1 MKKINIAII
10 SLLIFLF
17 VGCTP
22 LSVKVENLISE
33 GNYVEAKQ
41 ALIEEEA
48 GDVVSKEAAEDEE
61 VLLARERFT
70 ELMGDEGERLV
81 DETNGQGY
89 PNKALS
95 KLKELIRLCPWSDKL
110 HNLKEK
116 QNKLLGT
123 LIDFDKSLLK
133 AANVRWIVSGDLSLQ
148 RDVLKSAKQFFPL
161 LNDSPEIVSHITNV
175 EDVILEDWTRVI
187 SDSLTLEDDLRSQ
200 FHNDLKLVGTPYN
213 YQKEITEIQSVT
225 AEFLTSANPLLKS
238 SSFRNRVLNIFISS
252 GKTGPMPLRKL
263 RKSLSLN
270 LRHVYFSA
278 LKKMLSDQQVNYST
292 VIYAEKVSSSIS
304 RNHEEIIPMVAL
316 VHLNR
321 AKLLAPTGRA
331 SVLALIHLERA
342 QQLGLSLSDQR
353 LKQVRDIA
361 IATFSSAGE
370 FELSIQILTNKSDS
384 PILQEMVGVQLYKKL
399 QSRSLPHIRFKLL
412 SPYDP
417 PGSVVLSI
425 DSINML
431 TPSKND
437 LRTVVS
443 TYFSHYEKVPNPYK
457 DLLESRLS
465 YQKISLSFAESS
477 YDNAI
482 SSHNIYPTRSSLSSV
497 NYAKN
502 NYISALNSYNNLV
515 RNYNSTPNLIS
526 RPVYMPYS
534 FQEGTVYH
542 GWRLGGNMEV
552 MKKSNNFNV
561 SDVNKDFVRLGSRF
575 DDKEKKYRRQDLLDI
590 PVGFDHLFE
599 QLDHS
604 IDKVIERL
612 SGMLTGINYEDR
624 IDLEPTEEKLLSTI
638 LHPFG
643 EKSES
648 GSSSLPNWSYGLI
661 KKVVI
666 PQIRERKPPT
676 IKIATLS
683 NMPNFHTAENAFREY
698 SKSIGMIFTS
708 GDKFSIGSGALI
720 GPDGLFLTCA
730 HVLYGKKIEVVFPTV
745 SPKIFKTEI
754 VFVNEQHDVAL
765 LRVKDYHPTNWIP
778 IALEDGTKSGE
789 SVIAIGNPSLG
800 DGEIAVNSLSEG
812 IIAKPYST
820 TGRYSLDRVVANITI
835 ASGSSG
841 GPLISLKTGKI
852 VGIITA
858 VVAPTVSKDFA
869 SSGYRALAAPSNMLN
884 KWLGLKH

>member
-1 MKKINIAII
+1 MKKIYISII

-33 GNYVEAKQ
+33 GNYIEAKQ
-41 ALIEEEA
+41 ALIDEEA
-48 GDVVSKEAAEDEE
+48 GDLVSKEAAEDEE
-61 VLLARERFT
+61 VLLARKRFK
-70 ELMGDEGERLV
+70 ELMGDEGVRLV
-81 DETNGQGY
+81 DENNGQGN

-95 KLKELIRLCPWSDKL
+95 ELNELIRLCSWSDKL

-148 RDVLKSAKQFFPL
+148 RDVLKSAKQYLPL
-161 LNDSPEIVSHITNV
+161 LNDSPVIVSHITNV

-187 SDSLTLEDDLRSQ
+187 SGSLILEDNIRSQ

-213 YQKEITEIQSVT
+213 YLKEIADIQSVT
-225 AEFLTSANPLLKS
+225 AEFLTSDNPLLKS
-238 SSFRNRVLNIFISS
+238 GSFRNGVLTFFIRSE
-252 GKTGPMPLRKL
+252 KAGPMPLRKL

-278 LKKMLSDQQVNYST
+278 LKKILSDQEVNYST

-304 RNHEEIIPMVAL
+304 PSHEEIIPMLAL

-331 SVLALIHLERA
+331 SILALIHLERA
-342 QQLGLSLSDQR
+342 EQLGLSLSDNR

-384 PILQEMVGVQLYKKL
+384 PMLQEMISTQLYKKL
-399 QSRSLPHIRFKLL
+399 QRKSLPHIRYNLL

-417 PGSVVLSI
+417 PGSVVLSF

-431 TPSKND
+431 IPSKSD
-437 LRTVVS
+437 LRSVVS
-443 TYFSHYEKVPNPYK
+443 TYFSHYEKVPNPTKSY
-457 DLLESRLS
+457 LESRLS
-465 YQKISLSFAESS
+465 SQKLSLSFAESS
-477 YDNAI
+477 YDSAI
-482 SSHNIYPTRSSLSSV
+482 SSHNIYPTQSSLSSV

-502 NYISALNSYNNLV
+502 NYISELNSYNSLV
-515 RNYNSTPNLIS
+515 RQYNSTPNLIS
-526 RPVYMPYS
+526 SPVFMPYS
-534 FQEGTVYH
+534 FQEGTVFH
-542 GWRLGGNMEV
+542 GWRLDGNMEV
-552 MKKSNNFNV
+552 MKKKRNFNV
-561 SDVNKDFVRLGSRF
+561 SDVNKDFVRLGSRL
-575 DDKEKKYRRQDLLDI
+575 DDKETKYRRQDLLDI

-604 IDKVIERL
+604 IDEVVDRL
-612 SGMLTGINYEDR
+612 SGMLTGLNFEDR
-624 IDLEPTEEKLLSTI
+624 IDLEPPEELLLSTL

-643 EKSES
+643 IKNEG
-648 GSSSLPNWSYGLI
+648 GSSNLPKWANGLI

-666 PQIRERKPPT
+666 PQIRERKPPS
-676 IKIATLS
+676 ILIASL
-683 NMPNFHTAENAFREY
+683 PNIQNFNTAESAYKEY
-698 SKSIGMIFTS
+698 SKSVGLIFTS
-708 GDKFSIGSGALI
+708 GDQFSIGSGALI

-730 HVLYGKKIEVVFPTV
+730 HVLYGKKIEVVFPAV
-745 SPKIFKTEI
+745 SSKIFKTEI
-754 VFVNEQHDVAL
+754 VFVNEKHDVAL
-765 LRVKDYHPTNWIP
+765 LRVKDYHSKNWLP
-778 IALEDGTKSGE
+778 IALEDETTSGE

-820 TGRYSLDRVVANITI
+820 TGRSSLDRIVANITI

-858 VVAPTVSKDFA
+858 VVAPTVSNDFA
-869 SSGYRALAAPSNMLN
+869 SSGYRALAAPSNMLST
-884 KWLGLKH
+884 WLGLKH